1 MIILDCRFALIA
13 KILIAKSSIAK
24 VPIAGCRIAECP
36 IAKCPIAK
44 IPIAECPIAKIPIA
58 KCPIAEIP
66 LAECPIA
73 EIPIAECPIAKC
85 LIAQLQSNRRFTIE
99 ECIVEVKAKYPK
111 ANGITVSNPCET
123 KCGCFAEFNMN
134 RWSTQGL
141 VL

>member
-1 MIILDCRFALIA
+1 MIILDCQF
-13 KILIAKSSIAK
+13 ILIAEI
-24 VPIAGCRIAECP
+24 P

-44 IPIAECPIAKIPIA
+44 VPIAECPIAEIPIAECPIAKIPI
-58 KCPIAEIP
+58 
-66 LAECPIA
+66 AECPIA

-85 LIAQLQSNRRFTIE
+85 LIAQLQSNQRFTIE
-99 ECIVEVKAKYPK
+99 ECIDEVKAKYPK

-134 RWSTQGL
+134 RWSTKGL